1 MDNITVNDVLDK
13 NTLLKGQFYAA
24 DKGLMKQIKP
34 GYSYVLILTKY
45 LGFMSNLM
53 LQCLS
58 IGGNSL
64 TLSSNNRVMSV
75 HVFL

>member
-45 LGFMSNLM
+45 LG
-53 LQCLS
+53 
-58 IGGNSL
+58 I
-64 TLSSNNRVMSV
+64 
-75 HVFL
+75 HE